1 VRFSLCDGI
10 RKEERGWNVL
20 SGMVCR
26 ICIFHS
32 NCHGRV
38 SPERV
43 DQLINS
49 IILLFPWSQV
59 DKEAADARSVEGNA
73 MGGGQVRG
81 AQTGWRRGR
90 LMRGLWKGMRLGW
103 SMLAGLAK
111 AAWKLDR
118 RRICTGMAASTQ
130 ANPQRQWK

>member
-26 ICIFHS
+26 IFILHS

-43 DQLINS
+43 DQLRNS
-49 IILLFPWSQV
+49 IILLFLWSQV
-59 DKEAADARSVEGNA
+59 DKEAVDARGAEGNA
-73 MGGGQVRG
+73 MGGGRSEGRG
-81 AQTGWRRGR
+81 GDCEG
-90 LMRGLWKGMRLGW
+90 GG
-103 SMLAGLAK
+103 
-111 AAWKLDR
+111 
-118 RRICTGMAASTQ
+118 
-130 ANPQRQWK
+130 